1 MASPS
6 VITINPNLPE
16 QFKTILD
23 KFLTNLY
30 LCNQQKEKLLRLIS
44 ACQLEVQN
52 LGCSELHRLQ
62 AKLFFEVLEDLVKQ
76 EWRFDTESGKML
88 AIAPEVVTGS
98 PAEHKEVKKR
108 LKTSLVAA
116 RDEQLQEENVRRFI
130 FDMER
135 PNWWKG
141 RQVSVL
147 SLLVSPQTLADDLE
161 RRLNSPRGVREK
173 LLRDAIKPYIQFV
186 TNERDV
192 HTNLRL
198 VDVWRY
204 CRYTWSLPYYSTP
217 GRRMQYLI
225 RDAARDY
232 HPIIGIGALGS
243 SIMQISSRDER
254 IGWSYAKI
262 NDLRDDPNISARI
275 SGLKHEINQ
284 AIKNIYWEDLL
295 FLEEVRKP
303 SEKTI
308 EKLQG
313 IIEKLTVADGLTSR
327 IRNDDKQSSAEE
339 SLIDI
344 SKSPLYLRKRAV
356 ALLALIKAKTAFQKA
371 ELVAPGESHTALF
384 SSEAGRAAVRTA
396 LREVKKRHIG
406 SSMMDITT
414 CGALPPYSQLLGGKL
429 VSALIASPQVI
440 ADYAERYESSESV
453 IASRMKGEELVRPS
467 QLVLLGTTSLYGIGS
482 SQYNRIRVPTALGS
496 LRYEKAGVTRG
507 FGSVHLSYR
516 TYGTIQDYLRC
527 GNQEHSNRF
536 AAGVNFKMRS
546 IATALSQVGLTPL
559 LKHENRRLVYMVPL
573 ATNWR
578 EYLTGQTE
586 KPHYIYAD
594 VQNPDAETKQLI
606 DHWKNRWFLPRVQ
619 RPEVIHALRST
630 ERLRVS
636 NSVTLEQPL
645 FEEIV
650 HG

>member
-1 MASPS
+1 
-6 VITINPNLPE
+6 
-16 QFKTILD
+16 
-23 KFLTNLY
+23 
-30 LCNQQKEKLLRLIS
+30 
-44 ACQLEVQN
+44 
-52 LGCSELHRLQ
+52 
-62 AKLFFEVLEDLVKQ
+62 
-76 EWRFDTESGKML
+76 
-88 AIAPEVVTGS
+88 
-98 PAEHKEVKKR
+98 
-108 LKTSLVAA
+108 
-116 RDEQLQEENVRRFI
+116 
-130 FDMER
+130 MER
-135 PNWWKG
+135 PHWWKG

-147 SLLVSPQTLADDLE
+147 SLIVSPQALADDLERRLKNGKMVALAPGVVAGDPAEHKEIKQRLKTSLIAARDEQLQEESVKRFIFDMERPHWWKGRQVSVLSLIVSPQALADDLE
-161 RRLNSPRGVREK
+161 RRLNAPRGVREK
-173 LLRDAIKPYIQFV
+173 LLRDAVKPYIQFV
-186 TNERDV
+186 TNERDE

-198 VDVWRY
+198 VDIWRY

-254 IGWSYAKI
+254 IGWSYARISDMK
-262 NDLRDDPNISARI
+262 DEPNIASRI
-275 SGLKHEINQ
+275 KGLRHEIDH
-284 AIKNIYWEDLL
+284 AIRSVYWEDLL
-295 FLEEVRKP
+295 TLDE
-303 SEKTI
+303 I
-308 EKLQG
+308 EKPNDDTTRKLNDV
-313 IIEKLTVADGLTSR
+313 IEKLTITDGLTSR
-327 IRNDDKQSSAEE
+327 IRSGERQEAAEE
-339 SLIDI
+339 SLLEI

-356 ALLALIKAKTAFQKA
+356 ALLALIKAKIAFQKA
-371 ELVAPGESHTALF
+371 EVIAPDEPHAALF
-384 SSEAGRAAVRTA
+384 STESGRNAVRTA

-429 VSALIASPQVI
+429 VSALMASPQVI
-440 ADYAERYESSESV
+440 ADYAERYELSESV

-516 TYGTIQDYLRC
+516 TYSTVQDYLRS
-527 GNQEHSNRF
+527 GNKEHSNRF

-546 IATALSQVGLTPL
+546 IATALAMIGLTPL

-586 KPHYIYAD
+586 DPNYIYDD
-594 VQNPDAETKQLI
+594 VRNPDDETKQLI
-606 DHWKNRWFLPRVQ
+606 DHWRDRWFLPRVQ
-619 RPEVIHALRST
+619 RPEVLHALRT
-630 ERLRVS
+630 AGKLRVS
-636 NSVTLEQPL
+636 DAVTLKQPL
-645 FEEIV
+645 FEEAV